1 MKELLEGLNTQQEMQ
16 LYLQVGRYLIETIAY
31 ADKMDRSIIDLRV
44 MKSEIGR
51 KREKILANPPEIV
64 AATLEGE
71 EVTP

>member
-16 LYLQVGRYLIETIAY
+16 LY
-31 ADKMDRSIIDLRV
+31 LRV

-51 KREKILANPPEIV
+51 KREKILANPTEIV
-64 AATLEGE
+64 PATPEGE